1 MSLQNYRDFSRDAWL
16 LVVYSFISWLG
27 GNMAWFIFP
36 FYLKSLGFD
45 YTGIGIVFSL
55 STLAQASILLFS
67 GPLGTRIGYK
77 RAVLLGVSLMFL
89 GRLIQVLYPTIVM
102 LTLGGVLI
110 GIGLA
115 FEGPSYMA
123 LLSGEV
129 SDEKRHYLFSLS
141 SAMGTIGSAVGLLLA
156 GFLPRYLSYREVF
169 ALVLIIIPIR
179 FVLVLFVKSVLA
191 NTEKRLNINK
201 KLLLRIGRF
210 ALPSALIGLGAGV
223 TIPYMGLYFN
233 QRFGTSL
240 ESIGWL
246 FALQQ
251 FIMGLGMFILPMI
264 ADRLGS
270 VKTIVSFNGSASFL
284 IAAMPFSPTFMV
296 AAFIYTVRTILMN
309 IVNPIW
315 NSFMMSSFSKEERS
329 TVMALNNL
337 SWTATFGIGQYIGG
351 RLFDFSLTWPFLIT
365 AFLYA
370 ISMLVFW
377 GFFRDAE
384 TKGYKSPSA

>member
-1 MSLQNYRDFSRDAWL
+1 MSLQNYRGFTRDAWL

-27 GNMAWFIFP
+27 DNMAWFIFP

-55 STLAQASILLFS
+55 STLAQASVLLFS
-67 GPLGTRIGYK
+67 GPLGTRMGYK
-77 RAVLLGVSLMFL
+77 RAVLLGISLMLL
-89 GRLIQVLYPTIVM
+89 GRFVQVMYPSIVM
-102 LTLGGVLI
+102 LALGGVLI
-110 GIGLA
+110 GMGIA
-115 FEGPSYMA
+115 FESPSYMA

-141 SAMGTIGSAVGLLLA
+141 SATGTIGSAVGFLLA
-156 GFLPRYLSYREVF
+156 GFLPGYLSYREVF
-169 ALVLIIIPIR
+169 ALALIILPIR

-191 NTEKRLNINK
+191 NTDRRLNVNR

-251 FIMGLGMFILPMI
+251 FIMGLGMFVLPMI

-270 VKTIVSFNGSASFL
+270 VRTIVSFNGSASFL
-284 IAAMPFSPTFMV
+284 IAAMPFSPTFIV
-296 AAFIYTVRTILMN
+296 AAIIYIIRTILMN
-309 IVNPIW
+309 IVDPIW
-315 NSFMMSSFSKEERS
+315 NAFMMGFFSKEERS

-337 SWTATFGIGQYIGG
+337 AWTVTYGIGQYIGG
-351 RLFDFSLTWPFLIT
+351 RLFDVSLTWPFLIT
-365 AFLYA
+365 ASLYA
-370 ISMLVFW
+370 LSMVVFW
-377 GFFRDAE
+377 NFFSGTE
-384 TKGYKSPSA
+384 TKGYEPPSA

>member
-1 MSLQNYRDFSRDAWL
+1 MPLQNYRDFSRDAWL
-16 LVVYSFISWLG
+16 LVAYSFISWLG
-27 GNMAWFIFP
+27 GNIAWFIFP

-45 YTGIGIVFSL
+45 YTNIGIVFSL
-55 STLAQASILLFS
+55 STLAQASVLLFS

-156 GFLPRYLSYREVF
+156 GFLPRYLGYREVF
-169 ALVLIIIPIR
+169 ALVLLIIPIR
-179 FVLVLFVKSVLA
+179 FVIVLFVKSILA
-191 NTEKRLNINK
+191 STEKRLDLNK

-351 RLFDFSLTWPFLIT
+351 RLFDFSFTWPFLIT
-365 AFLYA
+365 AFLYV